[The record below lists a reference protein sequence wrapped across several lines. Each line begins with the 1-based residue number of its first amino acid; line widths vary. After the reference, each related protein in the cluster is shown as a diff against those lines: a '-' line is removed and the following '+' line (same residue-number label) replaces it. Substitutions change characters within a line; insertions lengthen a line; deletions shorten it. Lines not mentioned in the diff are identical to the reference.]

1 MVTHYSAHREEL
13 ESNLSA
19 LYSPKHC
26 GWRSGHI
33 LAQGPDTSRVLLQSA
48 LSLGANHSCQDLS
61 SDTPIVLII
70 PKTYYHGS
78 LPNGPMDLKCVA
90 GPLMTGLLA

>member
-1 MVTHYSAHREEL
+1 MVTYYSAHREEL

-33 LAQGPDTSRVLLQSA
+33 LAQAPATSRVHLQSA
-48 LSLGANHSCQDLS
+48 LSLGANRSCQDPS
-61 SDTPIVLII
+61 SDSPIVLLL
-70 PKTYYHGS
+70 PKTYHGS
-78 LPNGPMDLKCVA
+78 LPDGPVVLKCDA
-90 GPLMTGLLA
+90 SPLMTGLLV